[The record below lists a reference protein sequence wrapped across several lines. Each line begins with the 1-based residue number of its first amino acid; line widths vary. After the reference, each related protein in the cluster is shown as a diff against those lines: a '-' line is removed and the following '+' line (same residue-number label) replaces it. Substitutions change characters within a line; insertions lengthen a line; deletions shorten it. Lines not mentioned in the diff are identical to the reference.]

1 MTSQMSDHL
10 LTQKVCIKVVDVDPG
25 LDVCVP
31 EDFKTQETCIEA
43 VRRRPSS
50 FFYVPNHLMT

>member
-1 MTSQMSDHL
+1 MTSQISGHL

-43 VRRRPSS
+43 EDHLH
-50 FFYVPNHLMT
+50 FFMFPIIL

>member
-1 MTSQMSDHL
+1 MTSQISDHL

-31 EDFKTQETCIEA
+31 QDFKTQETCIEA
-43 VRRRPSS
+43 VRRRHRHCFIFSII
-50 FFYVPNHLMT
+50 L